1 MKNIYIEEEA
11 LKGFENWT
19 KEGWD
24 FLLQNEEYKQL
35 AISTLAKILDLYQ
48 RVEFKY
54 KDQYF
59 EVFISDSENGYMINV
74 YSNSQKDEDGYF
86 LDENIVD
93 GGLCSGNSCDAIE
106 FMM

>member
-1 MKNIYIEEEA
+1 MKNLYIEDEA

-59 EVFISDSENGYMINV
+59 EVFVSNANCYIVNV

-86 LDENIVD
+86 LEENIVD
-93 GGLCSGNSCDAIE
+93 GGLCSGNSYDAIE